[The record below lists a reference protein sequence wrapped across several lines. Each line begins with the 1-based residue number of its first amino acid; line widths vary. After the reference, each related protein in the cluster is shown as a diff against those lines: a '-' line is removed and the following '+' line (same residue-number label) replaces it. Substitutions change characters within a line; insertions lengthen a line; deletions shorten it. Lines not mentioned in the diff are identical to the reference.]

1 MALQTADWDRKG
13 DVMAHPNEELA
24 RRGYAAFATGD
35 MATLDEVFA
44 DDIVWHA
51 SGRSPMSGDFEGKE
65 AVLAYFG
72 RLAQETGGNFRI
84 EIHDILANDE
94 HVVALT
100 TANAERQGKSL
111 NNAKGV
117 QVFHIR
123 NGKVTE
129 SWFHS
134 GDQYADDE
142 FFS

>member
-1 MALQTADWDRKG
+1 
-13 DVMAHPNEELA
+13 MAHPNEDLA
-24 RRGYAAFATGD
+24 RRGYAAFAAGD
-35 MATLDEVFA
+35 MATLDDLFA
-44 DDIVWHA
+44 DDIVWHV
-51 SGRSPMSGDFEGKE
+51 SGRGPLSGDYEGKE
-65 AVLAYFG
+65 AVIAYFG

-84 EIHDILANDE
+84 ELHDMLANDD

-100 TANAERQGKSL
+100 AASAERQGRSL
-111 NNAKGV
+111 DNARGV

-123 NGKVTE
+123 DGKVTE

>member
-1 MALQTADWDRKG
+1 
-13 DVMAHPNEELA
+13 MAHPNEDLA
-24 RRGYAAFATGD
+24 RRGYAAFAAGD
-35 MATLDEVFA
+35 MATLDDLFA
-44 DDIVWHA
+44 DDIVWHVG
-51 SGRSPMSGDFEGKE
+51 GRGPLSGDYEGKE
-65 AVLAYFG
+65 AVIAYFG

-84 EIHDILANDE
+84 ELHDMLANDE

-100 TANAERQGKSL
+100 SASAERQGRSL
-111 NNAKGV
+111 DNARGV

-123 NGKVTE
+123 DGKVTE